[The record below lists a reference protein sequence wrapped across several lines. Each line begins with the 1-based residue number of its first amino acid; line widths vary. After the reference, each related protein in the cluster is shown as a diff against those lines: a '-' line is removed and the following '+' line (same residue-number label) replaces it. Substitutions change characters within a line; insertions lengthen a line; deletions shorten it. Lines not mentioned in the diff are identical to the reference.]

1 MRMIRA
7 IVATIVIA
15 TLALSGCSYAQGDPS
30 WTKHFPPFHIAGNLY
45 YVGSKGLANYLIV
58 TRQGNILIN
67 SDLETNVPMIKSSIE
82 DLGFKFSDTKVLL
95 ISHAHWDHDAGSA
108 MIKQATGATYMV
120 MDADVPVV
128 ESGGKADFQYG
139 AIAANLYQP
148 TKVDRVLHDGDE
160 VKLGGTVLVAH
171 LTPGHTKGCTT
182 WTMKV
187 TEGGQTYDVVIIGSP
202 NVNPGYKL
210 VDNESYPEIANDYER
225 MWGVLKSLPA
235 DIFLGAH
242 GNYFDMEAKYRR
254 LTAGNANPF
263 IDPAG
268 YKAYVAEKERDFY
281 TELAKQKA
289 GLKE

>member
-1 MRMIRA
+1 
-7 IVATIVIA
+7 
-15 TLALSGCSYAQGDPS
+15 
-30 WTKHFPPFHIAGNLY
+30 
-45 YVGSKGLANYLIV
+45 
-58 TRQGNILIN
+58 
-67 SDLETNVPMIKSSIE
+67 
-82 DLGFKFSDTKVLL
+82 
-95 ISHAHWDHDAGSA
+95 
-108 MIKQATGATYMV
+108 
-120 MDADVPVV
+120 
-128 ESGGKADFQYG
+128 
-139 AIAANLYQP
+139 
-148 TKVDRVLHDGDE
+148 
-160 VKLGGTVLVAH
+160 
-171 LTPGHTKGCTT
+171 
-182 WTMKV
+182 MKV